1 MTEPI
6 IALDVPAAADAMAI
20 VADLGALCSYYK
32 VGTELFTAAGPDIVR
47 RLMGAGK
54 KIFLDLKLHDIPHT
68 VEAAARSAARVGAS
82 LLTVHASGGDA
93 MMRAAVSGAGEDCGI
108 LAVTVL
114 TSLDDRSVARAWG
127 RTDVRMEEEVLRL
140 AGHAF
145 DAGLHGVVCS
155 GREVKGVR
163 DKFGGGLAPLVPG
176 IRFAGGAVHDQSR
189 VVTPGEAAANGARY
203 IVVGRAVTGERM
215 PREAMARVWRELK
228 ALA

>member
-6 IALDVPAAADAMAI
+6 IALDVPSTADAMAM
-20 VADLGALCSYYK
+20 VGDLGELCGFYK
-32 VGTELFTAAGPDIVR
+32 VGTELFTAAGPDVVR

-54 KIFLDLKLHDIPHT
+54 KIFLDLKLHDIPNT

-114 TSLDDRSVARAWG
+114 TSLDERSVARAWG
-127 RTDVRMEEEVLRL
+127 RTDLRMEEEVLRL
-140 AGHAF
+140 AGQAF

-176 IRFAGGAVHDQSR
+176 IRFAGGAEHDQSR
-189 VVTPGEAAANGARY
+189 VVTPGQAAASGARY
-203 IVVGRAVTGERM
+203 IVVGRAVTGERR
-215 PREAMARVWRELK
+215 PREAMARIWSELN
-228 ALA
+228 ALT